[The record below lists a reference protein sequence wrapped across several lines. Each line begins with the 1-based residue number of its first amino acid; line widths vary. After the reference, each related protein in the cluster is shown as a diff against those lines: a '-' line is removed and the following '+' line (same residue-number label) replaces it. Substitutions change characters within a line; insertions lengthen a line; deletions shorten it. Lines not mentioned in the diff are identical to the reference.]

1 METVQQKKR
10 VLAIDIARGMSVIL
24 MMMIHTMLIYGTIP
38 TQTNTILGEITLW
51 LGRGTTMFLVSMG
64 ISFVLSRRQTFA
76 AVCKRALYILS
87 IGYGMNF
94 LKFLVPEFIFGG
106 LPEAFVSAYGLQSG
120 TLETGIFFLLL
131 GDILQLAGVTLFIM
145 GLINHF
151 SKSKYVPLL
160 IALFIIAVSKELSG
174 FRIGITGLDYICDLL
189 FSNQFNVYFPVFPW
203 SAFIL
208 VGMFLGRWYKELN
221 ENQEVFFKRMLFV
234 GLGFIVLGS
243 LLNFSNPEYHFG
255 DYYHLGPGGS
265 ILLLGANLVLYWLIN
280 VVVQLFKEDNSV
292 FNLLIFCSKHVTS
305 LYVIQWVLI
314 NWGMYVIGFWNQT
327 QLIVLALFPAVI
339 ALSLSVQIAY
349 NEIQWSIRPNRFL
362 KPVRSVLKIKS

>member
-24 MMMIHTMLIYGTIP
+24 MMIIHTMLIYGTIE
-38 TQTNTILGEITLW
+38 TQTKTVLGEIILW

-64 ISFVLSRRQTFA
+64 ISFVLSRRQTFT
-76 AVCKRALYILS
+76 AVCKRALYILAV
-87 IGYGMNF
+87 GYGMNL

-106 LPEAFVSAYGLQSG
+106 LPEAFVSAYGLKSG

-131 GDILQLAGVTLFIM
+131 GDILQLAGITLFIM
-145 GLINHF
+145 GLINHY
-151 SKSKYVPLL
+151 SKSKYVPL
-160 IALFIIAVSKELSG
+160 IVALAIIAVSKELSG
-174 FRIGITGLDYICDLL
+174 FRVGIVGLDYICDLL

-208 VGMFLGRWYKELN
+208 IGMFLGRWYKELN
-221 ENQEVFFKRMLFV
+221 ENQEVFFKKMLFV
-234 GLGFIVLGS
+234 GLAFIAVGGI
-243 LLNFSNPEYHFG
+243 LNFSNPEYHFG

-265 ILLLGANLVLYWLIN
+265 ILLLGTNLVLYWLIN
-280 VVVQLFKEDNSV
+280 IVVHLFKENNSV

-314 NWGMYVIGFWNQT
+314 NWGMYVLGFWEHDQWFVLSLFPVVIAISISIQLVYNQIKM
-327 QLIVLALFPAVI
+327 QLKSKWSNKDSNELIVN
-339 ALSLSVQIAY
+339 S
-349 NEIQWSIRPNRFL
+349 
-362 KPVRSVLKIKS
+362 

>member
-64 ISFVLSRRQTFA
+64 ISFVLSRRQTFT
-76 AVCKRALYILS
+76 AVCKRALYILA

-151 SKSKYVPLL
+151 SKSKYVPLTV
-160 IALFIIAVSKELSG
+160 ALLIIAVSKELSG

-327 QLIVLALFPAVI
+327 QLTVLALFPAVI

-349 NEIQWSIRPNRFL
+349 NEIKWSIKPNRFL